1 MRCESLGTS
10 FSCAATSVPHTR
22 RARAGSTYFITSVYA
37 RTSDVASAW
46 TFRYD
51 RQVALRSAPRVC
63 TPPFLGSSMAEH
75 PAVNRRVA
83 GSSPARGAS
92 LFKNLRTLDLSSD
105 LHVALFRVHF
115 MRVFLRRPRAPG
127 CSHWPIRQ
135 RSVAMEAFERC
146 GFSIE
151 APMARIRR
159 RRSLAAFGT
168 HCGGVTPPPN
178 GIHTHHT

>member
-10 FSCAATSVPHTR
+10 FSCAVMSVPDTR

-51 RQVALRSAPRVC
+51 RQVALRPAPRVC

-83 GSSPARGAS
+83 GSSPARGANS
-92 LFKNLRTLDLSSD
+92 LRKFDD
-105 LHVALFRVHF
+105 
-115 MRVFLRRPRAPG
+115 LRRPLITRHGTLPFSCHLRCVRRNVSKLDRRGSDVDCRGDSVVSLCRGAVRMDRTATAGRDRIPARGEPG
-127 CSHWPIRQ
+127 SQ
-135 RSVAMEAFERC
+135 ATAARST
-146 GFSIE
+146 
-151 APMARIRR
+151 
-159 RRSLAAFGT
+159 LA
-168 HCGGVTPPPN
+168 VV
-178 GIHTHHT
+178 